1 MNKNHTT
8 ERIKDLVIDAIK
20 DLIIG
25 LLLLYVGKYI
35 I

>member
-8 ERIKDLVIDAIK
+8 ERIKSLVIDVIK

>member
-1 MNKNHTT
+1 MNKNNAK
-8 ERIKDLVIDAIK
+8 ECIKSLVIDVIK